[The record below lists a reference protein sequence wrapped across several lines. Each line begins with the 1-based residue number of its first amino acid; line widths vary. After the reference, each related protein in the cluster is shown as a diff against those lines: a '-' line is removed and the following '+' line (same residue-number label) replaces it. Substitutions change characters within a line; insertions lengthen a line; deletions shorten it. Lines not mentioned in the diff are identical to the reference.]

1 MVTPAPTRPSAMRHG
16 ERALS
21 TGSGGPVSSATK
33 TGRQGVGGGKGGH
46 RPAHGAAH
54 EPGPTFVKRLHQALG
69 SRCSL
74 AAVLYTTTRA
84 RWSEG
89 SRASTPRPVSPPRQQ
104 LWVQLAGSVRRFR
117 RRAAGC
123 RHWRHPGVD
132 MGLSRAPPEPR
143 SARRGVEQCYRR
155 SPLADGAP
163 SLTTRPASREAD
175 VAASGAPTP
184 MQGAS
189 PSC

>member
-123 RHWRHPGVD
+123 RHWLTPALTWG
-132 MGLSRAPPEPR
+132 
-143 SARRGVEQCYRR
+143 SAGHRPNRGQ
-155 SPLADGAP
+155 P
-163 SLTTRPASREAD
+163 
-175 VAASGAPTP
+175 VAASSNATADPLWQTAH
-184 MQGAS
+184 QAS
-189 PSC
+189 LRGRHLAKLT